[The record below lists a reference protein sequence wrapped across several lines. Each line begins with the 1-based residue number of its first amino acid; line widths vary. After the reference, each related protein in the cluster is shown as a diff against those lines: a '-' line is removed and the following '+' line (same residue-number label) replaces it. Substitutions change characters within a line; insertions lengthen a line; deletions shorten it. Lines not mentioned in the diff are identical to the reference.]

1 MTVARR
7 TRDQQAQPEKEPEQP
22 KAPPPPR
29 VRGESRHDRVTS
41 MLMSII
47 VGAGIVFGWLTVI
60 AATTSA
66 YAKKVTAPIE
76 VIEVEGGGGGSPD
89 GEVGGIETVDVAGA
103 AATSENRASNNTEEA
118 GDFEEPSVEASPA
131 AMLDTVA
138 EAGQGLAEVD
148 LGAVMPTGGRVATG
162 KRQSKLGNGKVGFG
176 YGPGDGGVR
185 REDRWSIVYKE
196 GQTADE
202 YARQLDALRVELAI
216 VSGNQLIYLSN
227 FSNAT
232 PTRRVGTG
240 AEDKRLY
247 FVWRGQGRKASDIA
261 LIQKAGLEVGEGVIF
276 QFYTNQ
282 VEQVLSQLEVRYK
295 GRQPGEIRNTRF
307 SVVPSG
313 DGYGFEVLSQ
323 ETLR

>member
-7 TRDQQAQPEKEPEQP
+7 AQEPSPPQPASQPE
-22 KAPPPPR
+22 PPPPAPR

-41 MLMSII
+41 MLMSVI
-47 VGAGIVFGWLTVI
+47 VGAMIVFGWLTII

-89 GEVGGIETVDVAGA
+89 GTVGGIETVDVAGA
-103 AATSENRASNNTEEA
+103 AATDQNRASNNTEEA

-131 AMLDTVA
+131 AMLDSVA

-148 LGAVMPTGGRVATG
+148 IGSVMPTGGKIATG
-162 KRQSKLGNGKVGFG
+162 RRQSKIGNGQAGFG

-202 YARQLDALRVELAI
+202 YARQLDALGVELAI

-227 FSNAT
+227 FSNST

-247 FVWRGQGRKASDIA
+247 FVWRGQGRKASDIT

-276 QFYTNQ
+276 QFYPPA

-307 SVVPSG
+307 SVVPTG
-313 DGYGFEVLSQ
+313 NGYGFEVLSQ
-323 ETLR
+323 EPLR